1 MMTLTSKQRAFL
13 RGMASTME
21 SIFQIGKSSLTPEII
36 AAVDDA
42 IEKREL
48 IKVSVLKNCM
58 DDPRAIGE
66 MLGERTRSAVIAVT
80 GRKIVLYRPRK
91 KDSKIELPR

>member
-1 MMTLTSKQRAFL
+1 MTLTSKQRAFL
-13 RGMASTME
+13 RGKASVME
-21 SIFQIGKSSLTPEII
+21 PIFQIGKSSLTPEII

-58 DDPRAIGE
+58 DDPRSIAE
-66 MLGERTRSAVIAVT
+66 MLGERTHAQVIAVT
-80 GRKIVLYRPRK
+80 GRKIVLFRPRK
-91 KDSKIELPR
+91 KDSRIQLPQ